1 MGPTMKMIL
10 IGAMFLASP
19 VMAQAQTGETAPAAE
34 AVQQDQELARAQ
46 RIADNARQEVER
58 LRAQLTLSD
67 ELIALGIERNAE
79 LYAIALEVIEK
90 GMSKRSI
97 DPFLQTQRVRME
109 NLKQDY
115 VDRAHAA
122 RIYPGMP
129 APSEQET
136 TDRAAPS
143 P

>member
-1 MGPTMKMIL
+1 MVLT
-10 IGAMFLASP
+10 SP
-19 VMAQAQTGETAPAAE
+19 VMAQSQTSEAVPPAE
-34 AVQQDQELARAQ
+34 AVQQDPELVRAQ

-58 LRAQLTLSD
+58 LRAELALKD

-79 LYAIALEVIEK
+79 LYAIALEVIDK
-90 GMSKRSI
+90 GLNKRSI

-109 NLKQDY
+109 NLTQDY

-129 APSEQET
+129 APSEQQA
-136 TDRAAPS
+136 TDPAS
-143 P
+143 PQSN